1 MPNPRNAEHEQA
13 GLIIYGRQS
22 KTLPIAADGQWY
34 YARIVMDQTD
44 MCRFYLS
51 NDGRT
56 WVLLEE
62 EFKAVP
68 GEWVGTRIGFY
79 ATRDWKRINDSGYL
93 DIDWM
98 HLTPTP

>member
-1 MPNPRNAEHEQA
+1 
-13 GLIIYGRQS
+13 
-22 KTLPIAADGQWY
+22 
-34 YARIVMDQTD
+34 
-44 MCRFYLS
+44 MCRFIRRS
-51 NDGRT
+51 TSCGGGS
-56 WVLLEE
+56 LLDE